1 MKHALAPWML
11 AAGSA
16 LAAPVQIQVTGPD
29 GKPAADVAVMVQPS
43 GSVPAAAAGEVL
55 VVEQREIRFVPFVTA
70 VPLGGT
76 VRFVNKDRFDH
87 HVRSLPGGPLG
98 TIAPAKTFDFRMAGS
113 RIGADAATEIKF
125 DQPGVVALG
134 CHLHGSMRG
143 HIVVSVTPHV
153 AVTDDRGRAT
163 IANVPDGAADVR
175 LWHPEQLSDQQSLR
189 ITVAA
194 GAPRAEAKL
203 NFSPR
208 PRPAPQTR
216 KLSEYE

>member
-1 MKHALAPWML
+1 MKHTL
-11 AAGSA
+11 AALTLATSTT

-43 GSVPAAAAGEVL
+43 ATVPAAASGEVL

-98 TIAPAKTFDFRMAGS
+98 NIAPAKSFDFRMAGA
-113 RIGADAATEIKF
+113 RGGGDTAVEVKF
-125 DQPGVVALG
+125 DQPGIVALG

-153 AVTDDRGRAT
+153 AVTDERGRAT
-163 IANVPDGAADVR
+163 IANVPDGSAELR
-175 LWHPEQLSDQQSLR
+175 LWHPEQLSEQASMR

-216 KLSEYE
+216 RLSEYE